1 MASDAG
7 DTHSAGHQHFA
18 RLDRLVF
25 LDPGYRRDGVDRV
38 LASPSTRGEDFIQ
51 PVRVRAR
58 IGIRCDTTFAA
69 VAGCCCHKPFDL
81 IFVEWFFES
90 QQYVRNLLRICFMIH
105 LLVRSFE
112 ENRAWQ
118 FCRGVHGYV
127 LRRS

>member
-1 MASDAG
+1 M
-7 DTHSAGHQHFA
+7 
-18 RLDRLVF
+18 
-25 LDPGYRRDGVDRV
+25 
-38 LASPSTRGEDFIQ
+38 
-51 PVRVRAR
+51 
-58 IGIRCDTTFAA
+58 CDTTFAA

-127 LRRS
+127 LGVAKARRGCSLIHNFRVAVTRP